1 MKQDYFEVGQIV
13 NTFGIKG
20 FVKVNPLTD
29 DVKRFEELK
38 SVFVV
43 KNKELIEMKI
53 EEIKYHK
60 NVVLVKFK
68 GIEDINMAEK
78 YKGCYIKIK
87 REDAKKESKVDDIDL
102 ANAKQIKGRLRY
114 VPLLWR
120 PGWGLPVYDESG
132 NLLGK
137 VDDIY
142 NNKSHDIYVVKDEL
156 GKQIL
161 LPSTKE
167 VIKQVDIDNE
177 RIVVHLIDGLV

>member
-1 MKQDYFEVGQIV
+1 MKQSYFEIGQIV

-20 FVKVNPLTD
+20 FVKINPFTD
-29 DVKRFEELK
+29 DLERFEELK

-43 KNKELIEMKI
+43 KNKELIEMQI
-53 EEIKYHK
+53 EEVKFHK
-60 NVVLVKFK
+60 HLVLVKFK

-87 REDAKKESKVDDIDL
+87 RENARKLPEGTYFIADL
-102 ANAKQIKGRLRY
+102 IGIK
-114 VPLLWR
+114 
-120 PGWGLPVYDESG
+120 VYDEDG

-142 NNKSHDIYVVKDEL
+142 NNKSTDIYVIKDDL

-167 VIKQVDIDNE
+167 VIKQIDVDE
-177 RIVVHLIDGLV
+177 EKMVVHLIDGLV

>member
-1 MKQDYFEVGQIV
+1 MKQEYFEIGQIV

-20 FVKVNPLTD
+20 FVKIVPFTD
-29 DVKRFEELK
+29 DLERFEELE

-43 KNKELIEMKI
+43 KQKQLIEMQI
-53 EEIKYHK
+53 EEVKYHK
-60 NVVLVKFK
+60 NLVLVKFK

-87 REDAKKESKVDDIDL
+87 RENARKLPKDTYFIADL
-102 ANAKQIKGRLRY
+102 IGMD
-114 VPLLWR
+114 
-120 PGWGLPVYDESG
+120 VYDEDG

-137 VDDIY
+137 VDDIF
-142 NNKSHDIYVVKDEL
+142 NNKSHDVYVIKDDL

-167 VIKQVDIDNE
+167 VIKDVDVENNKI
-177 RIVVHLIDGLV
+177 IVHLIDGLV